1 MSVKV
6 YTYDDPKGWQ
16 SHPRYEEIKGAIHVC
31 ATKNMAVGIRE
42 AYQEGDAFGRV
53 HTIREIISSIQP
65 DWSSAETQ
73 LQQYLKLS
81 KVLKE
86 HVVHESDESIKES
99 FRKNKKD
106 VLDTLRL
113 LAYSGISPSDL
124 AAVSSNI
131 KDLSAKERMLIEVW
145 EELERQDSSYATLRQ
160 EMGTGWSPRRLMT
173 ILDEMSETDGKSFVS
188 DEEKLVLHGFYFVTP
203 EQQRFLECLRE
214 GGMEIIF
221 FNLYDERY
229 PETFGFTR
237 AFITERY
244 GWSDDWEI
252 TPRPDRESGMGDVFL
267 RAYEEGSAPT
277 NDADREII
285 GYDSFFEFMN
295 KVVVPKYPIGE
306 RPGANKSKAQIIA
319 TNADMLNDILAQY
332 YPEMA
337 SGSRNLL
344 QYPVGQF
351 LSKVHRIRTAE
362 GFMLDADI
370 LMATFTSGWLYDP
383 ESGRNARDYTGQL
396 RKVLP
401 YFEGC
406 ETLDQWKYRS
416 DELMKLYEEVLS
428 PYEKAG
434 DGRVLKSMRSPFV
447 RVSQFSLERQE
458 METIRFF
465 LRQLDFISKELFRI
479 ETEEEQIGIHF
490 KKVFEMV
497 SKYNPSS
504 HMELEEEETRILETL
519 NDKLG
524 RIEDDT
530 FFLYEDVG
538 EAVSL
543 YLSGKLDTQDSTIV
557 KPFIEVDGEA
567 FKKDKEYYVTG
578 LDERGL
584 PLSEFSLPWPFQPE
598 TYEALS
604 ERHQV
609 LELDTL
615 RNKSIKHISRYLFY
629 ITLEFLDPR
638 YTELSFM
645 RNYLDKTDMEPALY
659 VKQLG
664 LTVSTPS
671 MSSTSMDDLDIRDNA
686 YDFEKEKVLDRQGFE
701 GLTSP
706 DFLMEYV
713 ACERRFQY
721 GYILSEFPT
730 FDTEFHQ
737 QFQYTDLLR
746 VVKRAASWEA
756 ERTVREVGSLFP
768 GWTDYRKNMIAKKYI
783 LGGRVGRRTDEETMN
798 GIKINMARQ
807 DLQLPGLRVTRRGEL
822 RTKVEEEMSGL
833 VDRIEKKL
841 DLDSGFR
848 ANPTEECK
856 YCPYQDIC
864 PDVNPSEEE
873 GGVR

>member
-6 YTYDDPKGWQ
+6 YTYDNPKGWR
-16 SHPRYEEIKGAIHVC
+16 SHLRYEEIKGAIHVC
-31 ATKNMAVGIRE
+31 ATKNVAEGMKQ
-42 AYQEGDAFGRV
+42 AYQESGAFEHV
-53 HTIREIISSIQP
+53 YTIREIISAMQP

-73 LQQYLKLS
+73 LQQFLRLS

-86 HVVHESDESIKES
+86 HVARSADESIKES
-99 FRKNKKD
+99 FRKNKKE
-106 VLDTLRL
+106 VLETLRL
-113 LAYSGISPSDL
+113 LAYSGIGPSDL
-124 AAVSSNI
+124 AKVLMGRE
-131 KDLSAKERMLIEVW
+131 DLSAKERMLVEVW
-145 EELERQDSSYATLRQ
+145 HELEGQDPSYARLRE
-160 EMGTGWSPRRLMT
+160 EMRTGWSPRRLLKALED
-173 ILDEMSETDGKSFVS
+173 ISGVDAKSPLPDGRM
-188 DEEKLVLHGFYFVTP
+188 LVLHGFYFVTP
-203 EQQRFLECLRE
+203 EQQRFLERLRE
-214 GGMEIIF
+214 GGMEIVF
-221 FNLYDERY
+221 FNLYDARY

-252 TPRPDRESGMGDVFL
+252 TSSPCGESGLGDVFL

-277 NDADREII
+277 SETNREIVA
-285 GYDSFFEFMN
+285 YDSFFEFMN
-295 KVVVPKYPIGE
+295 KVIVPAYPIGG
-306 RPGANKSKAQIIA
+306 RPEEGKTQVIA
-319 TNADMLNDILAQY
+319 TNADMLNDVLNQY
-332 YPEMA
+332 YPDMA

-344 QYPVGQF
+344 RYPVGQF
-351 LSKVHRIRTAE
+351 LSNIHAIRTAD
-362 GFMLDADI
+362 GFVLNADI

-383 ESGRNARDYTGQL
+383 KSGKNARDYMGQL
-396 RKVLP
+396 RKILP
-401 YFEGC
+401 HFEGC
-406 ETLDQWKYRS
+406 ETLEEWQRRS
-416 DELMKLYEEVLS
+416 DELMSLYEQVLS
-428 PYEKAG
+428 PYEKVG

-447 RVSQFSLERQE
+447 RISQFSLDRHE
-458 METIRFF
+458 METIRLF

-479 ETEEEQIGIHF
+479 EMEEERIGIHF
-490 KKVFEMV
+490 KKVFDMV
-497 SKYNPSS
+497 AKYDPSS

-519 NDKLG
+519 NERLG

-543 YLSGKLDTQDSTIV
+543 YLSGKLDPEDTPIV

-567 FKKDKEYYVTG
+567 FKEGKEYHVTG

-604 ERHQV
+604 EQHQV

-629 ITLEFLDPR
+629 ITLEFLRPCC
-638 YTELSFM
+638 TELSFM
-645 RNYLDKTDMEPALY
+645 RNYLDKKDMEPALY
-659 VKQLG
+659 VKQLD
-664 LTVSTPS
+664 LTVVPADVSWN
-671 MSSTSMDDLDIRDNA
+671 TSDAPDHRENV
-686 YDFEKEKVLDRQGFE
+686 YDFEAEATTGREGFE
-701 GLTSP
+701 GLTSS

-713 ACERRFQY
+713 ACQRRFQY

-746 VVKRAASWEA
+746 VVKRTASWKE
-756 ERTVREVGSLFP
+756 ERTVREVGALFP

-783 LGGRVGRRTDEETMN
+783 LGGRVGSRSNEEAMD
-798 GIKINMARQ
+798 GVKINAARQ
-807 DLQLPGLRVTRRGEL
+807 DLQLPGLKVSRRGDLRSNVDKKMSRLVEQIEEKLEL
-822 RTKVEEEMSGL
+822 DV
-833 VDRIEKKL
+833 
-841 DLDSGFR
+841 GFS

-864 PDVNPSEEE
+864 LDVNPLEEE
-873 GGVR
+873 GGSR

>member
-6 YTYDDPKGWQ
+6 YTYDDPKGWR

-31 ATKNMAVGIRE
+31 ATKNVAEGLRQ
-42 AYQEGDAFGRV
+42 AYQEKGSFEHV
-53 HTIREIISSIQP
+53 YTVREIISAMQP
-65 DWSSAETQ
+65 EWNSAETQ
-73 LQQYLKLS
+73 LQQFLRLS

-86 HVVHESDESIKES
+86 HGARPTDESIKES
-99 FRKNKKD
+99 FRKNKKE
-106 VLDTLRL
+106 VLETLRL
-113 LAYSGISPSDL
+113 LAYSGIGPSDL
-124 AAVSSNI
+124 AKVLLGRE
-131 KDLSAKERMLIEVW
+131 DLSAKERMLVEVW
-145 EELERQDSSYATLRQ
+145 HELEKQDPSYARLRE
-160 EMGTGWSPRRLMT
+160 EMRSGWPPRRLHEA
-173 ILDEMSETDGKSFVS
+173 LDDISPDAKSTTPDGHT
-188 DEEKLVLHGFYFVTP
+188 LVLHGFYFVTP
-203 EQQRFLECLRE
+203 EQQRFLERLRE
-214 GGMEIIF
+214 GGMDIIF
-221 FNLYDERY
+221 FNLYDARY

-252 TPRPDRESGMGDVFL
+252 ASARGEESGLGDVFL

-277 NDADREII
+277 SGTDREIVA
-285 GYDSFFEFMN
+285 YDSFFEFMN
-295 KVVVPKYPIGE
+295 KVIVPAYPIGG
-306 RPGANKSKAQIIA
+306 RPEEGKTQIIA
-319 TNADMLNDILAQY
+319 TNADMLNDVLSQY
-332 YPEMA
+332 YPDM
-337 SGSRNLL
+337 STGSRNLL
-344 QYPVGQF
+344 RYPVGQF
-351 LSKVHRIRTAE
+351 LSNIHAIRTAD

-383 ESGRNARDYTGQL
+383 ESGKNARDYTGQL
-396 RKVLP
+396 RKILP
-401 YFEGC
+401 HFEGC
-406 ETLDQWKYRS
+406 ETLEEWRRRS
-416 DELMKLYEEVLS
+416 DELMSFYEQVLS

-447 RVSQFSLERQE
+447 RISQFSLDRHE

-479 ETEEEQIGIHF
+479 EMEEERIGIHF

-497 SKYNPSS
+497 AKYDPSS

-519 NDKLG
+519 NERLA

-543 YLSGKLDTQDSTIV
+543 YLSGKLDPEDTPIV

-567 FKKDKEYYVTG
+567 FKEGKEYHVTG

-584 PLSEFSLPWPFQPE
+584 PLSEFALPWPFQPE

-604 ERHQV
+604 EQHQV

-629 ITLEFLDPR
+629 ITLEFLRPR
-638 YTELSFM
+638 CTELSFM
-645 RNYLDKTDMEPALY
+645 RNYLDKRDMEPALY
-659 VKQLG
+659 VKQLD
-664 LTVSTPS
+664 LTVVPADVSWNTEDAPAH
-671 MSSTSMDDLDIRDNA
+671 RENA
-686 YDFEKEKVLDRQGFE
+686 YDFEAEATTGREGFE
-701 GLTSP
+701 GLTSS

-713 ACERRFQY
+713 ACQRRFQY

-746 VVKRAASWEA
+746 VVKRTMPRED
-756 ERTVREVGSLFP
+756 ERVIREVGTLFP
-768 GWTDYRKNMIAKKYI
+768 GWTDYRKRMIAKKYI
-783 LGGRVGRRTDEETMN
+783 SGKWMKKTEKQDAAD
-798 GIKINMARQ
+798 GIKINSARQ
-807 DLQLPGLRVTRRGEL
+807 DLQLPGLRVDR
-822 RTKVEEEMSGL
+822 RTKLRAEVEDGLSGWIDQIEE
-833 VDRIEKKL
+833 KL
-841 DLDSGFR
+841 GKDVAFKASPSD
-848 ANPTEECK
+848 ECK

-864 PDVNPSEEE
+864 PDVDPLE
-873 GGVR
+873 GGGGR